1 MSNQEMLILLKGTTE
16 QKQMLYDFFSQK
28 VTQGEPL
35 EDNEIPLFEAVRK
48 ELTKKSVVVSMSG
61 SASGVSGAQI

>member
-1 MSNQEMLILLKGTTE
+1 MTNQEMLFLLKGTTE

-35 EDNEIPLFEAVRK
+35 EDNEIPFFEAVRK